1 MRGTRLRTSCLIS
14 QNELAYHMTT
24 SLSVRNVMSEKLE
37 KIIENMSAQEAA
49 KKMAAVNT
57 SSLLVIDFNDKPVG
71 IITERDL
78 VRRVVANDANS
89 KTVVIKEIMSSP
101 IATIDANSSVEA
113 AADLMM
119 QNQVRHLLVVDDEDV
134 NKPLGIITSTD
145 FTTYLKQGTA

>member
-1 MRGTRLRTSCLIS
+1 
-14 QNELAYHMTT
+14 MTT
-24 SLSVRNVMSEKLE
+24 SMSVRNVMSEKLE

-49 KKMAAVNT
+49 KKMDTVNT
-57 SSLLVIDFNDKPVG
+57 SSLLVTDFNDKPVG

-101 IATIDANSSVEA
+101 IATIDANSSVET

-119 QNQVRHLLVVDDEDV
+119 QNQVRHLLVVDNEDI

-145 FTTYLKQGTA
+145 FTTYLKQGGA

>member
-1 MRGTRLRTSCLIS
+1 
-14 QNELAYHMTT
+14 
-24 SLSVRNVMSEKLE
+24 MSEKLE

-49 KKMAAVNT
+49 KKMGAVNT
-57 SSLLVIDFNDKPVG
+57 SSLLVTDFNDKPVG

-78 VRRVVANDANS
+78 VRSVVANDANS

-145 FTTYLKQGTA
+145 FTTYLKQGTG

>member
-1 MRGTRLRTSCLIS
+1 
-14 QNELAYHMTT
+14 MTT
-24 SLSVRNVMSEKLE
+24 SMSVRNVMSEKLE

-49 KKMAAVNT
+49 KKMWSVNT
-57 SSLLVIDFNDKPVG
+57 SSLLVTDFNDKPVG

-101 IATIDANSSVEA
+101 IATIDGNSSVEA

-134 NKPLGIITSTD
+134 NKPVGIITSTD
-145 FTTYLKQGTA
+145 FTTYLKKGTG